1 MRDPYIQYEVEIVKR
16 IQESPD
22 IVTIMLRFT
31 DPKMQAEYSFIPGQ
45 FNMVY
50 LYGVGEMA
58 ISIVSDPE
66 CDEKGCSYAHTF
78 AIVGHGTAGLA
89 NLKEGDKLG
98 IRGPFGRGWPVDE
111 VKGKHI
117 IFMTGGLGCAPSVAA
132 INHILA
138 RKENYGEL
146 KILQGVRCA
155 DAFIY
160 DERYKRWAEE
170 EGTEVILSSDKP
182 DAKWEHNVG
191 SVVTSVDQLNMDLKN
206 TVAMLCGPEG
216 MMKAAAE
223 ALLKKGMH
231 GDDIYVSL
239 ERNMKCGLGHCGHC
253 QCGPKFVC
261 KDGPVFP
268 YSEVRDLLSKKGL

>member
-1 MRDPYIQYEVEIVKR
+1 MRDPYIQHEVEIVER
-16 IQESPD
+16 IQESPE
-22 IVTIMLRFT
+22 IVTVMLRFT
-31 DPKMQAEYSFIPGQ
+31 DPKMQKEYTFIPGQ

-50 LYGVGEMA
+50 LYGIGEVA
-58 ISIVSDPE
+58 ISIVSDPV
-66 CDEKGCSYAHTF
+66 CDAKGCSYAHTF
-78 AIVGHGTAGLA
+78 AVVGHATAGLA
-89 NLKEGDKLG
+89 NLKEGDRLG

-111 VKGKHI
+111 SKGKNV

-132 INHILA
+132 INYILA
-138 RKENYGEL
+138 RRKEYGEL
-146 KILQGVRCA
+146 KILQGVRCV

-160 DERYKRWAEE
+160 DERYENWGKEE
-170 EGTEVILSSDKP
+170 NTEVILSSDQP
-182 DAKWEHNVG
+182 ADDWEYNVG
-191 SVVTSVDQLNMDLKN
+191 SVVTCVDQIDLDLDN

-223 ALLKKGMH
+223 ALLKKGMN
-231 GDDIYVSL
+231 GDNIYVSL

-268 YSEVRDLLSKKGL
+268 YSEVRELLKRQGV